1 VENFMNQKA
10 VYEVELLDYAISN
23 ASAIVA
29 PNLDTRALQESM
41 PVSLASEIIQQ
52 LAQVLDDQSFTAL
65 ATRIAGQRAPAPAS
79 GYGLRLQ
86 ADYKDGQPESMTF
99 YRITDS
105 WQSTALSLLGLAI
118 ALATHSHTGP
128 IVPSAGIVLNSW
140 KQLVRLRKPA
150 DALEI
155 DTYEALTAALARLS
169 MRTLSAKQPT
179 ALEVFDSRREGSVLS
194 TIRDVIDGL
203 KRLKQLSLVEV
214 SSWGGNSGDD
224 ANESNRWQP
233 KL

>member
-1 VENFMNQKA
+1 
-10 VYEVELLDYAISN
+10 
-23 ASAIVA
+23 
-29 PNLDTRALQESM
+29 
-41 PVSLASEIIQQ
+41 
-52 LAQVLDDQSFTAL
+52 
-65 ATRIAGQRAPAPAS
+65 
-79 GYGLRLQ
+79 
-86 ADYKDGQPESMTF
+86 
-99 YRITDS
+99 
-105 WQSTALSLLGLAI
+105 
-118 ALATHSHTGP
+118 
-128 IVPSAGIVLNSW
+128 
-140 KQLVRLRKPA
+140 
-150 DALEI
+150 
-155 DTYEALTAALARLS
+155 LTAALARLS